1 MNILVSGGTTFVS
14 KYISKYFRDLNYNV
28 YIFNRGNNLQP
39 EGVKFI
45 KADRNNLGD
54 VLKKYSFDVVIDAN
68 GYTKDDVKNLHNAL
82 GNYGMYIFISSS
94 AVYPE
99 SLKQPFNEDD
109 NISYNSYWMDYGLNK
124 IEAEEYIKNNIKNY
138 YIIRPPYLY
147 GPMNNIYREA
157 FVFDC
162 AINDLSF
169 YIPNDGKMKLQFF
182 YIKDLC
188 RFIEKLI
195 INKPNN
201 RIYNVGNKEIVDI
214 NKWVNLCY
222 KVLNKKPN
230 IINVYE
236 NIDQKKYFP
245 FLNYSYVLDIKRQE
259 ELLDDLT
266 PLLDGLKESYD
277 WYIKNKE
284 KVKRKPLIEY
294 INDNLK

>member
-1 MNILVSGGTTFVS
+1 MNILVSGGTIFVS
-14 KYISKYFRDLNYNV
+14 KYISEYFRDLNYNV

-39 EGVKFI
+39 EGVKSI

-99 SLKQPFNEDD
+99 YLKQPFKEDD
-109 NISYNSYWMDYGLNK
+109 NISYNSYWKDYGLNK

-162 AINDLSF
+162 AMNDLSF

-222 KVLNKKPN
+222 EVLNKKPN

-259 ELLDDLT
+259 EILDDLT

-294 INDNLK
+294 ITDNLK